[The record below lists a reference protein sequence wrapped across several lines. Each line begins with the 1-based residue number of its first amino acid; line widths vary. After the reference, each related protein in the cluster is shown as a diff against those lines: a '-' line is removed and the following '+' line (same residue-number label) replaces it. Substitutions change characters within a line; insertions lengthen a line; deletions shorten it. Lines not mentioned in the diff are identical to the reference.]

1 MENQVTDVTDRTD
14 RTDLTNGTHRTDRNA
29 IKRIAVYCGANV
41 GHDPAYKLAAEQVGR
56 TLAEQGIGL
65 VYGGGGVGLMGVVAD
80 AALAAGGE
88 VIGVIPEALQA
99 LEVGHKNLTSMH
111 VVPDMHSRKA
121 MMLRL
126 ADAVIAMP
134 GGFGTMDELFEALT
148 WSQLDYHRKL
158 CGLLNVAGY
167 YDHLIAWINHSV
179 DVGLVKAVNK
189 DLIVSGDHIDELLRG
204 LRKRDFPLSQKWM
217 GR

>member
-1 MENQVTDVTDRTD
+1 MAIVANE
-14 RTDLTNGTHRTDRNA
+14 
-29 IKRIAVYCGANV
+29 IKRIVVYCGANV
-41 GHDPAYKLAAEQVGR
+41 GNNPAYEAAAVAVGR

-88 VIGVIPEALQA
+88 VIGVIPEALKA
-99 LEVGHKNLTSMH
+99 LEVEHKGLTDLH

-121 MMLRL
+121 MMLGL
-126 ADAVIAMP
+126 ADAVIALP

-148 WSQLDYHRKL
+148 WSQLDYHRML
-158 CGLLNVAGY
+158 CGVLNVAGY
-167 YDHLIAWINHSV
+167 YDHLLAWIAHSV
-179 DVGLVKAVNK
+179 AVGLVKPANLG
-189 DLIVSGDHIDELLRG
+189 LIVAGTTVQEVLDG
-204 LRKRDFPLSQKWM
+204 LRSQPFPLDKKWM

>member
-1 MENQVTDVTDRTD
+1 MA
-14 RTDLTNGTHRTDRNA
+14 NA
-29 IKRIAVYCGANV
+29 IKRVVVYCGANV
-41 GHDPAYKLAAEQVGR
+41 GNNPAYRAAAEAVGR

-88 VIGVIPEALQA
+88 VVGVIPEALKV
-99 LEVGHKNLTSMH
+99 LEVGHKNLTAMH

-121 MMLRL
+121 MMLGL
-126 ADAVIAMP
+126 ADAVIALP

-167 YDHLIAWINHSV
+167 YDHLLAWVRHSV
-179 DVGLVKAVNK
+179 DVGLVKAVNME
-189 DLIVSGDHIDELLRG
+189 LIISGDSVSELLDG
-204 LRKRDFPLSQKWM
+204 LRSREFPLSQKWM

>member
-1 MENQVTDVTDRTD
+1 MANE
-14 RTDLTNGTHRTDRNA
+14 
-29 IKRIAVYCGANV
+29 IKRIVVYCGANV
-41 GHDPAYKLAAEQVGR
+41 GNNPAYRAAAEAVGR

-88 VIGVIPEALQA
+88 VIGVIPEALKL
-99 LEVGHKNLTSMH
+99 LEVGHKNLTAMH

-121 MMLRL
+121 MMLGL

-167 YDHLIAWINHSV
+167 YDHLLAWVQHSV
-179 DVGLVKAVNK
+179 DVELVKAVNRE
-189 DLIVSGDHIDELLRG
+189 LIVSGDTVAELLEG
-204 LRKRDFPLSQKWM
+204 LRTREFPLSQKWM

>member
-1 MENQVTDVTDRTD
+1 M
-14 RTDLTNGTHRTDRNA
+14 GHS
-29 IKRIAVYCGANV
+29 IKRVVVYCGANV
-41 GHDPAYKLAAEQVGR
+41 GHNPAYKAAAVEVGR

-65 VYGGGGVGLMGVVAD
+65 VYGGGGVGLMGAVAD

-88 VIGVIPEALQA
+88 VIGVIPEELKA
-99 LEVGHKNLTSMH
+99 LEVEHKGLSTMH

-121 MMLRL
+121 MMLGL
-126 ADAVIAMP
+126 SDAVIAMP

-167 YDHLIAWINHSV
+167 YDHLIQWIRHSV
-179 DVGLVKAVNK
+179 EVGLVKAVNH
-189 DLIVSGDHIDELLRG
+189 DLIVHGATVQELLDG
-204 LRKRDFPLSQKWM
+204 LRSRPFPLAQKWM

>member
-1 MENQVTDVTDRTD
+1 M
-14 RTDLTNGTHRTDRNA
+14 TNRNV
-29 IKRIAVYCGANV
+29 IKRIVVYCGANV
-41 GHDPAYKLAAEQVGR
+41 GNNPAYEAAAIDVGR
-56 TLAEQGIGL
+56 TLAEQGSGV

-88 VIGVIPEALQA
+88 VIGVIPEALKA
-99 LEVGHKNLTSMH
+99 LEVEHKGLTDLH

-121 MMLRL
+121 MMLGL

-158 CGLLNVAGY
+158 CGVLNVAGY
-167 YDHLIAWINHSV
+167 YDHLLAWIDHSV
-179 DVGLVKAVNK
+179 QVGLVKPANLG
-189 DLIVSGDHIDELLRG
+189 LIVAGTTVHELLDG
-204 LRKRDFPLSQKWM
+204 LRTKPFPLEKKWM

>member
-1 MENQVTDVTDRTD
+1 MEDKV
-14 RTDLTNGTHRTDRNA
+14 THRND
-29 IKRIAVYCGANV
+29 IKRIVVYCGANV
-41 GHDPAYKLAAEQVGR
+41 GNNPAYEQAAVTVGR

-88 VIGVIPEALQA
+88 VTGVIPEALKV
-99 LEVGHKNLTSMH
+99 LEVGHKNLTAMH

-121 MMLRL
+121 MMLGL

-179 DVGLVKAVNK
+179 DVGMVKAANK
-189 DLIVSGDHIDELLRG
+189 DLIVSGDSVDELLRG
-204 LRKRDFPLSQKWM
+204 LRKREFPLSQKWM

>member
-1 MENQVTDVTDRTD
+1 MAND
-14 RTDLTNGTHRTDRNA
+14 
-29 IKRIAVYCGANV
+29 IKRIVVYCGANV
-41 GHDPAYKLAAEQVGR
+41 GFNPAYQEAASLVGR
-56 TLAEQGIGL
+56 TLAEEGIGL
-65 VYGGGGVGLMGVVAD
+65 VYGGGGVGLMGTVAD

-88 VIGVIPEALQA
+88 VIGVIPEALKA
-99 LEVGHKNLTSMH
+99 LEVEHKNLTAMH

-121 MMLRL
+121 MMLGL

-167 YDHLIAWINHSV
+167 YDHLIAWVRHSV
-179 DVGLVKAVNK
+179 EVGLVKAVNH
-189 DLIVSGDHIDELLRG
+189 DLLVHGESVQELLHG
-204 LRKRDFPLSQKWM
+204 LRTREFPLAQKWM

>member
-1 MENQVTDVTDRTD
+1 MANQ
-14 RTDLTNGTHRTDRNA
+14 
-29 IKRIAVYCGANV
+29 IKRVVVYCGANV
-41 GHDPAYKLAAEQVGR
+41 GNNPAYTAAAETVGR

-65 VYGGGGVGLMGVVAD
+65 VYGGGGVGLMGKVAD

-88 VIGVIPEALQA
+88 VIGVIPEALKA
-99 LEVGHKNLTSMH
+99 LEVEHKGLTNMH
-111 VVPDMHSRKA
+111 IVPDMHSRKA
-121 MMLRL
+121 MMLGL

-158 CGLLNVAGY
+158 CGLLNVAGF
-167 YDHLIAWINHSV
+167 YDHLIAWIQHSV
-179 DVGLVKAVNK
+179 EVGMVREVNLNLLVHGST
-189 DLIVSGDHIDELLRG
+189 IEELLQG
-204 LRKRDFPLSQKWM
+204 LHTREFPLSRKWM

>member
-1 MENQVTDVTDRTD
+1 MANV
-14 RTDLTNGTHRTDRNA
+14 
-29 IKRIAVYCGANV
+29 IKRIVVYCGANV
-41 GHDPAYKLAAEQVGR
+41 GNNPAYEAAAVAMGR

-88 VIGVIPEALQA
+88 VIGVIPEALKA
-99 LEVGHKNLTSMH
+99 LEVEHKGLTTMH
-111 VVPDMHSRKA
+111 IVPDMHSRKA
-121 MMLRL
+121 MMLGL

-167 YDHLIAWINHSV
+167 YDHLLAWINHSV
-179 DVGLVKAVNK
+179 EVGLVKPANLGLV
-189 DLIVSGDHIDELLRG
+189 VAGTTVDEVLDG
-204 LRKRDFPLSQKWM
+204 LRSKPFPLERKWM

>member
-1 MENQVTDVTDRTD
+1 ME
-14 RTDLTNGTHRTDRNA
+14 THVKD
-29 IKRIAVYCGANV
+29 IKRVVVYCGANV
-41 GHDPAYKLAAEQVGR
+41 GNNPAYKSAAEEVGR

-88 VIGVIPEALQA
+88 VIGIIPEALKV
-99 LEVGHKNLTSMH
+99 LEVGHKTLTSMH

-121 MMLRL
+121 MMLGL

-134 GGFGTMDELFEALT
+134 GGFGTLDELFEALT

-158 CGLLNVAGY
+158 CGILNVAGY
-167 YDHLIAWINHSV
+167 YDHLLAWVKHSV
-179 DVGLVKAVNK
+179 DAGLVKAVNME
-189 DLIVSGDHIDELLRG
+189 LIVAADNIADVLHG
-204 LRKRDFPLSQKWM
+204 LRTKDFPLSQKWM

>member
-1 MENQVTDVTDRTD
+1 MDNQVT
-14 RTDLTNGTHRTDRNA
+14 HRNE
-29 IKRIAVYCGANV
+29 IKRIVVYCGANV
-41 GHDPAYKLAAEQVGR
+41 GTDSAYKTAAENVGR

-88 VIGVIPEALQA
+88 VIGVIPEALKA
-99 LEVGHKNLTSMH
+99 LEVGHKNLTAMH

-121 MMLRL
+121 MMLGL

-179 DVGLVKAVNK
+179 DVGMVKAVNK
-189 DLIVSGDHIDELLRG
+189 DLIVSGDSVDELLRG
-204 LRKRDFPLSQKWM
+204 LREREFPLSQKWM

>member
-1 MENQVTDVTDRTD
+1 MAIVANE
-14 RTDLTNGTHRTDRNA
+14 
-29 IKRIAVYCGANV
+29 IKRIVVYCGANV
-41 GHDPAYKLAAEQVGR
+41 GNNPAYEAAAVAVGR

-88 VIGVIPEALQA
+88 VIGVIPEALKA
-99 LEVGHKNLTSMH
+99 LEVEHKGLTNMH

-121 MMLRL
+121 MMLGL
-126 ADAVIAMP
+126 ADAVIALP

-148 WSQLDYHRKL
+148 WSQLDYHRML
-158 CGLLNVAGY
+158 CGVLNVAGY
-167 YDHLIAWINHSV
+167 YDHLLAWIAHSV
-179 DVGLVKAVNK
+179 AVGLVKPANLG
-189 DLIVSGDHIDELLRG
+189 LIVTGTTVQEVLDG
-204 LRKRDFPLSQKWM
+204 LRSQPFPLDKKWM

>member
-1 MENQVTDVTDRTD
+1 MAND
-14 RTDLTNGTHRTDRNA
+14 
-29 IKRIAVYCGANV
+29 IKRIVVYCGANV
-41 GHDPAYKLAAEQVGR
+41 GNNPAYKAAAESVGR
-56 TLAEQGIGL
+56 TLAEQRIGL

-88 VIGVIPEALQA
+88 VIGVIPEALKV
-99 LEVGHKNLTSMH
+99 LEVGHKNLTAMH

-121 MMLRL
+121 MMLGL

-167 YDHLIAWINHSV
+167 YDHLLAWVQHSV
-179 DVGLVKAVNK
+179 DAGLVKAVNRE
-189 DLIVSGDHIDELLRG
+189 LIVSRDTVAELLEE
-204 LRKRDFPLSQKWM
+204 LRTREFPLSQKWM

>member
-1 MENQVTDVTDRTD
+1 MST
-14 RTDLTNGTHRTDRNA
+14 NA
-29 IKRIAVYCGANV
+29 IRRVVVYCGANV
-41 GHDPAYKLAAEQVGR
+41 GHNPAYKAAAIEVGR

-65 VYGGGGVGLMGVVAD
+65 VYGGGGVGLMGAIAD

-88 VIGVIPEALQA
+88 VIGVIPEALKA
-99 LEVGHKNLTSMH
+99 LEVEHKGLSTMH

-121 MMLRL
+121 MMLGL
-126 ADAVIAMP
+126 SDAVIAMP

-167 YDHLIAWINHSV
+167 YDHLIAWIRHSV
-179 DVGLVKAVNK
+179 DVGLVKAVNH
-189 DLIVSGDHIDELLRG
+189 DLIVHGATVQELLDG
-204 LRKRDFPLSQKWM
+204 LRSRPFPLAQKWM

>member
-1 MENQVTDVTDRTD
+1 ME
-14 RTDLTNGTHRTDRNA
+14 THVKD
-29 IKRIAVYCGANV
+29 IKRVVVYCGANV
-41 GHDPAYKLAAEQVGR
+41 GNNPAYKAAAEDVGR

-88 VIGVIPEALQA
+88 VIGIIPEALKA
-99 LEVGHKNLTSMH
+99 LEVEHKNLTSIH

-121 MMLRL
+121 MMLGL
-126 ADAVIAMP
+126 SDAVIAMP

-158 CGLLNVAGY
+158 CGVLNVAGY
-167 YDHLIAWINHSV
+167 YDHLLAWVKHSV
-179 DVGLVKAVNK
+179 DAGLVKAVNME
-189 DLIVSGDHIDELLRG
+189 LIVAADNIADVLHG
-204 LRKRDFPLSQKWM
+204 LRTKDFPLSQKWM

>member
-1 MENQVTDVTDRTD
+1 MANE
-14 RTDLTNGTHRTDRNA
+14 
-29 IKRIAVYCGANV
+29 IKRVVVYCGANV
-41 GHDPAYKLAAEQVGR
+41 GNNPAFTAAAEAVGR

-65 VYGGGGVGLMGVVAD
+65 VYGGGGVGLMGKVAD

-88 VIGVIPEALQA
+88 VIGVIPEALKA
-99 LEVGHKNLTSMH
+99 LEVEHKGLTNMH
-111 VVPDMHSRKA
+111 IVPDMHSRKA
-121 MMLRL
+121 MMLGL

-158 CGLLNVAGY
+158 CGLLNVAGF
-167 YDHLIAWINHSV
+167 YDHLIAWIQHSV
-179 DVGLVKAVNK
+179 DVGLVREVN
-189 DLIVSGDHIDELLRG
+189 LNLLVHGSTIEELLQG
-204 LRKRDFPLSQKWM
+204 LRTREFPLSRKWM

>member
-1 MENQVTDVTDRTD
+1 MAND
-14 RTDLTNGTHRTDRNA
+14 
-29 IKRIAVYCGANV
+29 IKRIVVYCGANV
-41 GHDPAYKLAAEQVGR
+41 GNNPAFKAAAEAVGR

-88 VIGVIPEALQA
+88 VIGVIPEALKV
-99 LEVGHKNLTSMH
+99 LEVGHKNLTAMH

-121 MMLRL
+121 MMLGL

-167 YDHLIAWINHSV
+167 YDHLLAWVRHSV
-179 DVGLVKAVNK
+179 DAGLVKAVNMQ
-189 DLIVSGDHIDELLRG
+189 LIVSADSVGELLEG
-204 LRKRDFPLSQKWM
+204 LRTREFPLSQKWM

>member
-1 MENQVTDVTDRTD
+1 MAND
-14 RTDLTNGTHRTDRNA
+14 
-29 IKRIAVYCGANV
+29 IKRIVVYCGANV
-41 GHDPAYKLAAEQVGR
+41 GNNPAYKAAAESVGR

-88 VIGVIPEALQA
+88 VIGVIPEALKV
-99 LEVGHKNLTSMH
+99 LEVGHKNLTAMH

-121 MMLRL
+121 MMLGL

-167 YDHLIAWINHSV
+167 YDHLLAWVRHSV
-179 DVGLVKAVNK
+179 DVGLVKAVNME
-189 DLIVSGDHIDELLRG
+189 LIVSSDSVAELLDG
-204 LRKRDFPLSQKWM
+204 LRSREFPLSQKWM

>member
-1 MENQVTDVTDRTD
+1 MATD
-14 RTDLTNGTHRTDRNA
+14 
-29 IKRIAVYCGANV
+29 IKRVVVYCGANV
-41 GHDPAYKLAAEQVGR
+41 GNNPAYRAAAEAVGR

-88 VIGVIPEALQA
+88 VVGVIPEALKV
-99 LEVGHKNLTSMH
+99 LEVGHKNLTAMH
-111 VVPDMHSRKA
+111 VVPDMHGRKA
-121 MMLRL
+121 MMLGL
-126 ADAVIAMP
+126 ADAVIALP

-167 YDHLIAWINHSV
+167 YDHLLAWVRHSV
-179 DVGLVKAVNK
+179 DVGLVKAVNME
-189 DLIVSGDHIDELLRG
+189 LIISGDSVGELLDG
-204 LRKRDFPLSQKWM
+204 LRSREFPLSQKWM

>member
-1 MENQVTDVTDRTD
+1 MANQIR
-14 RTDLTNGTHRTDRNA
+14 
-29 IKRIAVYCGANV
+29 RIVVYCGANV
-41 GHDPAYKLAAEQVGR
+41 GNNPAYREAAESVGR
-56 TLAEQGIGL
+56 TLAQQGIGL
-65 VYGGGGVGLMGVVAD
+65 VYGGGGVGLMGVVAN

-88 VIGVIPEALQA
+88 VIGVIPEALKA
-99 LEVGHKNLTSMH
+99 LEVEHKNLTEMH

-121 MMLRL
+121 MMLGL
-126 ADAVIAMP
+126 SDGVIAMP

-167 YDHLIAWINHSV
+167 YDHLLAWVKHSV
-179 DVGLVKAVNK
+179 EVGLVKAVNME
-189 DLIVSGDHIDELLRG
+189 LIVPGETVEELLHGMRT
-204 LRKRDFPLSQKWM
+204 REFPLAQKWM

>member
-1 MENQVTDVTDRTD
+1 MENQITHT
-14 RTDLTNGTHRTDRNA
+14 THRND
-29 IKRIAVYCGANV
+29 IKRIVVYCGANV
-41 GHDPAYKLAAEQVGR
+41 GNNPAYKTAAETVGR

-88 VIGVIPEALQA
+88 VIGVIPEALKV
-99 LEVGHKNLTSMH
+99 LEVGHKNLTAMH

-121 MMLRL
+121 MMLGL

-179 DVGLVKAVNK
+179 DVGMVKAVNK
-189 DLIVSGDHIDELLRG
+189 DLIVSGDSVDELLRG
-204 LRKRDFPLSQKWM
+204 LRKREFPLSQKWM

>member
-1 MENQVTDVTDRTD
+1 MSNS
-14 RTDLTNGTHRTDRNA
+14 
-29 IKRIAVYCGANV
+29 IKRIVVYCGANV
-41 GHDPAYKLAAEQVGR
+41 GNNPAYDAAAIEVGR

-65 VYGGGGVGLMGVVAD
+65 VYGGGGVGLMGTIAD

-88 VIGVIPEALQA
+88 VIGVIPEALKA
-99 LEVGHKNLTSMH
+99 LEVEHKGLTTMH

-121 MMLRL
+121 MMLGL

-167 YDHLIAWINHSV
+167 YDHLIAWIRHSV
-179 DVGLVKAVNK
+179 EVGLVKAVNHE
-189 DLIVSGDHIDELLRG
+189 LIVHGATVHELLDG
-204 LRKRDFPLSQKWM
+204 LRTRPFPLAQKWM

>member
-1 MENQVTDVTDRTD
+1 MAIVT
-14 RTDLTNGTHRTDRNA
+14 NE
-29 IKRIAVYCGANV
+29 IKRVVVYCGANV
-41 GHDPAYKLAAEQVGR
+41 GNNPAYQAAAVAVGR

-65 VYGGGGVGLMGVVAD
+65 VYGGGGVGLMGVVAN
-80 AALAAGGE
+80 AALEAGGE
-88 VIGVIPEALQA
+88 VIGVIPEALKA
-99 LEVGHKNLTSMH
+99 LEVEHKGLTDLH

-121 MMLRL
+121 MMLGL

-158 CGLLNVAGY
+158 CGVLNVAGY
-167 YDHLIAWINHSV
+167 YDHLLAWIAHSV
-179 DVGLVKAVNK
+179 DVGLVKSANLG
-189 DLIVSGDHIDELLRG
+189 LIVAGATVQEVLDG
-204 LRKRDFPLSQKWM
+204 LRSKPFPLDKKWM

>member
-1 MENQVTDVTDRTD
+1 MAIVANE
-14 RTDLTNGTHRTDRNA
+14 
-29 IKRIAVYCGANV
+29 IKRIVVYCGANV
-41 GHDPAYKLAAEQVGR
+41 GNNPAYQAAAVAVGR

-88 VIGVIPEALQA
+88 VIGVIPEALKA
-99 LEVGHKNLTSMH
+99 LEVEHKGLTDLH

-121 MMLRL
+121 MMLGL
-126 ADAVIAMP
+126 ADAVIALP

-148 WSQLDYHRKL
+148 WSQLDYHRML
-158 CGLLNVAGY
+158 CGVLNVAGY
-167 YDHLIAWINHSV
+167 YDHLLAWIAHSV
-179 DVGLVKAVNK
+179 AVGLVKPANLG
-189 DLIVSGDHIDELLRG
+189 LIVAGTTVQEVLDG
-204 LRKRDFPLSQKWM
+204 LRSQPFPLDKKWM

>member
-1 MENQVTDVTDRTD
+1 MANEVRRVV
-14 RTDLTNGTHRTDRNA
+14 
-29 IKRIAVYCGANV
+29 VYCGANV
-41 GHDPAYKLAAEQVGR
+41 GKNPEYEAAAIAVGR
-56 TLAEQGIGL
+56 TLAAQGIGL
-65 VYGGGGVGLMGVVAD
+65 VYGGGGVGLMGAVAD

-88 VIGVIPEALQA
+88 VIGVIPEALKA
-99 LEVGHKNLTSMH
+99 LEVEHKNLTAMH

-121 MMLRL
+121 MMLGL
-126 ADAVIAMP
+126 ADAVIALP
-134 GGFGTMDELFEALT
+134 GGFGTLDELFEALT

-179 DVGLVKAVNK
+179 EVGLVKAVNL
-189 DLIVSGDHIDELLRG
+189 DLLVHGSHIDELLSG
-204 LRKRDFPLSQKWM
+204 LRTREFPLAQKWM

>member
-1 MENQVTDVTDRTD
+1 MENQATQVA
-14 RTDLTNGTHRTDRNA
+14 HRNE
-29 IKRIAVYCGANV
+29 IKRIVVYCGANV
-41 GHDPAYKLAAEQVGR
+41 GNNPEYKIAAENVGR

-88 VIGVIPEALQA
+88 VIGVIPEALKV
-99 LEVGHKNLTSMH
+99 LEVGHKNLTAMH

-121 MMLRL
+121 MMLGL

-179 DVGLVKAVNK
+179 DVGMVKVVNK
-189 DLIVSGDHIDELLRG
+189 DLIVSSDDVDELLRG
-204 LRKRDFPLSQKWM
+204 LRQREFPLSQKWM

>member
-1 MENQVTDVTDRTD
+1 MANQ
-14 RTDLTNGTHRTDRNA
+14 
-29 IKRIAVYCGANV
+29 IKRVVVYCGANV
-41 GHDPAYKLAAEQVGR
+41 GNNPAYTAAAETVGR

-65 VYGGGGVGLMGVVAD
+65 VYGGAGVGVMGKVAD

-88 VIGVIPEALQA
+88 VIGVIPEALKA
-99 LEVGHKNLTSMH
+99 LEVEHKGLTNMH
-111 VVPDMHSRKA
+111 IVPDMHSRKA
-121 MMLRL
+121 MMLGL

-158 CGLLNVAGY
+158 CGLLNVAGF
-167 YDHLIAWINHSV
+167 YDHLIAWIQHSV
-179 DVGLVKAVNK
+179 HVGLVREVNL
-189 DLIVSGDHIDELLRG
+189 DLLVHGSTIEELLQG
-204 LRKRDFPLSQKWM
+204 LRIREFPLSRKWM

>member
-1 MENQVTDVTDRTD
+1 MSNS
-14 RTDLTNGTHRTDRNA
+14 
-29 IKRIAVYCGANV
+29 IKRIVVYCGANV
-41 GHDPAYKLAAEQVGR
+41 GNNPAYKAAAIEVGR

-65 VYGGGGVGLMGVVAD
+65 VYGGGGVGLMGTIAD

-88 VIGVIPEALQA
+88 VIGVIPEALKA
-99 LEVGHKNLTSMH
+99 LEVEHKGLTTMH

-121 MMLRL
+121 MMLGL

-134 GGFGTMDELFEALT
+134 GGFGTLDELFEALT

-167 YDHLIAWINHSV
+167 YDHLIAWIRHSV
-179 DVGLVKAVNK
+179 EVGLVKAVNHE
-189 DLIVSGDHIDELLRG
+189 LIVHGATVHELLDG
-204 LRKRDFPLSQKWM
+204 LRTRPFPLAQKWM

>member
-1 MENQVTDVTDRTD
+1 MDSQIA
-14 RTDLTNGTHRTDRNA
+14 HRND
-29 IKRIAVYCGANV
+29 IKRIVVYCGANV
-41 GHDPAYKLAAEQVGR
+41 GNNPAYEAAAVIVGR

-65 VYGGGGVGLMGVVAD
+65 VYGGGGVGLMRVVAD

-88 VIGVIPEALQA
+88 VIGVIPEALKV
-99 LEVGHKNLTSMH
+99 LEVGHKNLTAMH

-121 MMLRL
+121 MMLGL

-167 YDHLIAWINHSV
+167 YDYLIAWINHSV
-179 DVGLVKAVNK
+179 DVGMVKAVNK
-189 DLIVSGDHIDELLRG
+189 ELIVTSDNVDELLRG
-204 LRKRDFPLSQKWM
+204 LRKREFPLSQKWM

>member
-1 MENQVTDVTDRTD
+1 MATD
-14 RTDLTNGTHRTDRNA
+14 
-29 IKRIAVYCGANV
+29 IKRVVVYCGANV
-41 GHDPAYKLAAEQVGR
+41 GNNPVYRAAAEAVGR

-88 VIGVIPEALQA
+88 VVGVIPEALKV
-99 LEVGHKNLTSMH
+99 LEVGHKNLTAMH

-121 MMLRL
+121 MMLGL
-126 ADAVIAMP
+126 ADAVIALP

-167 YDHLIAWINHSV
+167 YDHLLAWVRHSV
-179 DVGLVKAVNK
+179 DVGLVKAVNME
-189 DLIVSGDHIDELLRG
+189 LIISGDSVGELLDG
-204 LRKRDFPLSQKWM
+204 LRSREFPLSQKWM